1 MSKIKR
7 ILSLFLVLGL
17 MLTSFVDVFAIENNA
32 QSYEEKL
39 VELKDIDDNEFV
51 DAIIKLNK
59 ELDYSR
65 IDSFVQ
71 NKSYGKSKEE
81 IQDAIREEI
90 VEQSERLA
98 ENSQKSI
105 VDILESEKVTG
116 QVKFYE
122 SFHIINCINVIA
134 KKSLLS
140 SLAKRSEVEKIV
152 LNKKIKA
159 DKKEKNAPEVR
170 TYSMNSANGKHV
182 PWNLKAIAADKAQEL
197 ANSSNNEV
205 VVAIIDS
212 GVDGTHPAIK
222 DNYRG
227 KDASLAAY
235 SWYNTITGKDGSQET
250 PSDSRGHGTHVCGTI
265 LGSRENS
272 LLGVAP
278 KAKWMAVKVFDDD
291 GETDNAKLIKAGQWI
306 MAPNGDPKYAP
317 NVVNNSW
324 GGNSTDGF
332 YQDIVKAW
340 RKAGIFPVFSAGNV
354 SQFNNGG
361 ENSIGTPASY
371 PESYAVGA
379 IRKDEHV
386 AKFSLR
392 GKSNY
397 TDKWKPDIV
406 APGVNI
412 LSSMPGNKYEIL
424 TGTSMAG
431 PHVTGVVALMLSVNK
446 DLSVDQIEKILNSTA
461 TPLKDEDYTSSP
473 NHGYGYGKVNAAL
486 AVELAKG
493 QSKGNEV
500 NDSSMAIFSG
510 RLLAHGEDTQGP
522 KLVHNSINKIFTT
535 YKTSF
540 DADVSDNAGV
550 DSVTLYLKTSDDYTA
565 YPMQLKRGS
574 KLSGYYSVSVA
585 ISTFASV
592 NNGSYYIEAK
602 DVNGQTFK
610 TDEFKFTVEKGIG
623 IGYTQ
628 NFEGD
633 ISGFEFGG
641 EAKLFKWG
649 NIKEDEPDNK
659 VVGIAPYKKI
669 RTGSI
674 LVMPPIDL
682 SKETRNAA
690 LSFKHYYDLGNSE
703 FAFFD
708 QAEVWIAEAREDS
721 DADSLKWDLLRS
733 YKNSSK
739 GQWQDE
745 YIDLSIYKGK
755 KICIMFGFRPNGEYN
770 TEGKG
775 WYIDDIKIAE
785 ASNEVPEAPSKD
797 LSLKDKKDGKLVY
810 SFKPVENDK
819 ITDYELYR
827 SSDPNGP
834 FDCVLKI
841 NKKDKYKGFGKYSID
856 LVDIPK
862 PQKGTYYYYAVAKI
876 GDVPSEASKTLSH
889 TFTEGKEYLVYD
901 FESGEQGWT
910 SESGSTPWEY
920 GELELAD
927 AYDHNYKKP
936 ATVNSLGK
944 NPGMKMWSTS
954 MNDYRKAITQYTL
967 VSPSMDL
974 SKLENACLY
983 YQNWFCSSGRRRSD
997 DYDTYNQDIGEIY
1010 FSKDDGANWE
1020 KVYTLNENEVDKY
1033 IKNSWFTNKVDIA
1046 KEYLSNKFKVK
1057 FVLDAGRDNPKFNPE
1072 QCGGWYID
1080 DVSINT
1086 KKSDTNIITKAEKL
1100 SPFRLENMERFS
1112 SSEEGQGIIPLSGRV
1127 YINET
1132 NTYVDSE
1139 AGSGYFEIKLP
1150 KGEYTALAS
1159 AEGYSDKTISFTL
1172 KGGDHK
1178 EDIYLD
1184 KAAKKTVYINVYDE
1198 NGGDIS
1204 GNINVKLYKEDETD
1218 ILGEID
1224 SDFISFKDLTPGKYV
1239 AIASKAG
1246 YKSTVKEFIMPTGT
1260 VNINLGPKVFNLGKK
1275 DLGYQNETCDEI
1287 AGQDLKGR
1295 AFANKIKNDKLGE
1308 IKEVSYYITKTKNVD
1323 LSGSKYRIS
1332 IYDKDDNDLLPG
1344 RILFTKDLSFEKEG
1358 WNKLDITNVQVDG
1371 DFYVAFTKLYGDLA
1385 LGIDNKMESGL
1396 SYEMFNNA
1404 WIEPATKGTY
1414 MIGAKLDE
1422 LSDKELCTI
1431 SFDANTGKGEMN
1443 PVKVEKKSFYTL
1455 PECTFDAPENKEF
1468 KAWQVYTK
1476 EMKPGEEQYIFEDI
1490 TIKAL
1495 WKEKENKKEEE
1506 TEKLDPIKPN
1516 SQLASASASD
1526 FTHFIQFASSDEA
1539 KNYLADIEKIIVDHN
1554 GATSEISN
1562 FSVIDDL
1569 DYASNSIKKLKF
1581 PYSAE
1586 LKEGDTI
1593 KLVTKKYKNL
1603 IISIKSNTNS
1613 GTEIYYSISS
1623 EIEGQKTIWTIKFD
1637 SNMGSGNMKDVKIDN
1652 GDIYELPECSFTAP
1666 TGYEFDAWE
1675 YNGSRAEPG
1684 HKYQINGDV
1693 TIKALWKKLPGQE
1706 FDVKFNPGEASGSM
1720 EDAKAYANE
1729 DFIVPEAKFIAPDGK
1744 VFDYWQLDNEKLL
1757 PGQKI
1762 VLNKNI
1768 ELKAMW
1774 YDLSSNT
1781 KNPSEPILGEI
1792 KSKDSSYTK
1801 ENCKHSIA
1809 YKTSDKEYLDA
1820 IREISIKRKSGDI
1833 NNYLFTQEAGQ
1844 DMNGQDILNLVFTN
1858 KTFFERD
1865 DEIIISARGYK
1876 DLRLHVVYSEDA
1888 GLSALYNVEIVS
1900 KIKFETF
1907 GGTEIEDQTVRVGYS
1922 GINGLVKPNPNPSK
1936 EDYKFIGWYKDKE
1949 CMEIFDFDS
1958 ERPITD
1964 TTVYAKWEKEEEV
1977 VPKPQPNPE
1986 PQPQPEPNPEP
1997 QPEPNPQPQPKPEPQ
2012 PEPQPKPNPQPQ
2024 PQPEPR
2030 PLPLPEIDEK
2040 PIRPYRP
2047 RPKTE
2052 IKEEKKVKEETPSTK
2067 PIENKTQENLPTKPI
2082 ETKREEGIIIEYP
2095 KQVVNLKDVSNTPKD
2110 EAIRNMVERGVLKG
2124 MGNGEFK
2131 ADLSIN
2137 RAMVTKVF
2145 MTISLDKNVDDIN
2158 IFTDLKNDKWY
2169 YESILWAKSKGIIN
2183 GYSDGTV
2190 KAEKKVTR
2198 QEFIVMLYKLIK
2210 INNIKLYDV
2219 VSVDENEFKDLP
2231 QWSKEAVIA
2240 IKKTG
2245 LLQVESKGKYAPE
2258 SEFTR
2263 GELAYTLDMLIK
2275 LLKLQN
2281 K

>member
-17 MLTSFVDVFAIENNA
+17 MLTSFVDVFAIENNS

-39 VELKDIDDNEFV
+39 VELKEIDDNEFV

-105 VDILESEKVTG
+105 VDILESEKETG

-197 ANSSNNEV
+197 ASSSNNEV

-212 GVDGTHPAIK
+212 GVDGTHPAIIE
-222 DNYRG
+222 NYRG
-227 KDASLAAY
+227 NDPNLAAY
-235 SWYNTITGKDGSQET
+235 SWYNTITGKDGSQEI

-340 RKAGIFPVFSAGNV
+340 RQAGIFPVFSAGNV

-392 GKSNY
+392 GKSDY
-397 TDKWKPDIV
+397 TNKWKPDIV

-461 TPLKDEDYTSSP
+461 TPLKDEDYTSTP

-493 QSKGNEV
+493 QEKGNEV

-510 RLLAHGEDTQGP
+510 RLLAHGEDTEGP
-522 KLVHNSINKIFTT
+522 KLIHNPINKIFTT

-550 DSVTLYLKTSDDYTA
+550 DSVILYLKTTDEYKA

-602 DVNGQTFK
+602 DINGRTFK
-610 TDEFKFTVEKGIG
+610 TEEFNFTVEKGIG
-623 IGYTQ
+623 IGYNQ
-628 NFEGD
+628 DFEGD

-649 NIKEDEPDNK
+649 NIKEDEPNNK
-659 VVGIAPYKKI
+659 VVGIAPYKNIK
-669 RTGSI
+669 TGSI

-682 SKETRNAA
+682 SNETRNTAI
-690 LSFKHYYDLGNSE
+690 SFKHYYDLGNSD

-721 DADSLKWDLLRS
+721 DADNLKWNLLRS
-733 YKNSSK
+733 YRHSSN

-745 YIDLSIYKGK
+745 YIDLSAYKGK
-755 KICIMFGFRPNGEYN
+755 KICLMFGFRPNGEYN

-775 WYIDDIKIAE
+775 WYIDDIKIDE
-785 ASNEVPEAPSKD
+785 ASKEVPEVPSKYIT
-797 LSLKDKKDGKLVY
+797 LNDKKDGKLVY
-810 SFKPVENDK
+810 SFEPVENDK

-841 NKKDKYKGFGKYSID
+841 NKKDTNKGFGKYSID
-856 LVDIPK
+856 LVDVPK

-910 SESGSTPWEY
+910 GEGSTPWEY
-920 GELELAD
+920 GELDFAD
-927 AYDHNYKKP
+927 ANDHNYKKP

-944 NPGMKMWSTS
+944 NLGMKMWSTS
-954 MNDYRKAITQYTL
+954 MNDYRKAKTKYTL

-983 YQNWFCSSGRRRSD
+983 YQNWFCSNGRRGFNG
-997 DYDTYNQDIGEIY
+997 YDTYDQDIGEIY

-1020 KVYTLNENEVDKY
+1020 KVYTLNDSEVEKH
-1033 IKNSWFTNKVDIA
+1033 IKTSWFTNKVDIA
-1046 KEYLSNKFKVK
+1046 KEYLSDKFKVK
-1057 FVLDAGRDNPKFNPE
+1057 FVLDAGSDTPNLSPE

-1086 KKSDTNIITKAEKL
+1086 KKSDTNIITKADKV
-1100 SPFRLENMERFS
+1100 SPFRLENMERLS

-1150 KGEYTALAS
+1150 KGDYTGVAS

-1172 KGGDHK
+1172 RGGDHK

-1184 KAAKKTVYINVYDE
+1184 KAAKRTVYINVYDE
-1198 NGGDIS
+1198 NNGEIS
-1204 GNINVKLYKEDETD
+1204 GDINVKLYKEGETD

-1224 SDFISFKDLTPGKYV
+1224 SNSISFENLTPGKYI

-1246 YKSTVKEFIMPTGT
+1246 YKSAVREFTVPTGP
-1260 VNINLGPKVFNLGKK
+1260 VSINLGPKVFNLGTK

-1287 AGQDLKGR
+1287 AGQELKGR

-1344 RILFTKDLSFEKEG
+1344 RILFTKDLSFEREG

-1371 DFYVAFTKLYGDLA
+1371 DFYIAFTKLDGDLA
-1385 LGIDNKMESGL
+1385 LGIDNKMDSGL

-1422 LSDKELCTI
+1422 LSDKEMCTV
-1431 SFDANTGKGEMN
+1431 SFDANNGTGKMD
-1443 PVKVEKKSFYTL
+1443 PVKVEKNSRYKL
-1455 PECTFDAPENKEF
+1455 PDCTFDAPENKEF

-1476 EMKPGEEQYIFEDI
+1476 EMTAGEKQYIFEDI

-1495 WKEKENKKEEE
+1495 WKDKEKKNEEE

-1516 SQLASASASD
+1516 LPAASASASD
-1526 FTHFIQFASSDEA
+1526 FTHFIQYAASDEA
-1539 KNYLADIEKIIVDHN
+1539 KKYLADLDKIIVNHN

-1562 FSVIDDL
+1562 FSVIDDV

-1586 LKEGDTI
+1586 LNEGDTI

-1603 IISIKSNTNS
+1603 IITIRSNTNS

-1637 SNMGSGNMKDVKIDN
+1637 SNEGSGTMKDVKIDN
-1652 GDIYELPECSFTAP
+1652 GDIYELPKCEFIAP

-1675 YNGSRAEPG
+1675 YKGSKVEPG
-1684 HKYQINGDV
+1684 HKYQINENV
-1693 TIKALWKKLPGQE
+1693 TIKALWKKLPSQE

-1744 VFDYWQLDNEKLL
+1744 VFDYWQLGNEKLL

-1762 VLNKNI
+1762 VLDKNI

-1774 YDLSSNT
+1774 YDLSLNT

-1792 KSKDSSYTK
+1792 KSEDPSLTK

-1820 IREISIKRKSGDI
+1820 IRKISIKRKSGDI
-1833 NNYLFTQEAGQ
+1833 NNYIFTQEEGQ
-1844 DMNGQDILNLVFTN
+1844 DMNRQDILNLVFTN

-1876 DLRLHVVYSEDA
+1876 DLRLHVLYSEDA
-1888 GLSALYNVEIVS
+1888 GLSALYNLEIVS

-1907 GGTEIEDQTVRVGYS
+1907 GGTVIEDQTVRVGSS
-1922 GINGLVKPNPNPSK
+1922 GINGLAKPNPNPSK
-1936 EDYKFIGWYKDKE
+1936 KDYKFAGWYKDKE
-1949 CMEIFDFDS
+1949 CNEIFDFDT

-1977 VPKPQPNPE
+1977 APKPQPE
-1986 PQPQPEPNPEP
+1986 PQP

-2012 PEPQPKPNPQPQ
+2012 PE

-2067 PIENKTQENLPTKPI
+2067 PIENKVQEKLPTKPI

-2145 MTISLDKNVDDIN
+2145 MTISLDKNVDDMN

-2169 YESILWAKSKGIIN
+2169 YESILWAASKGIIN

>member
-59 ELDYSR
+59 EIDYSR

-105 VDILESEKVTG
+105 VDILESEKETG

-235 SWYNTITGKDGSQET
+235 SWYNTITGKDGSQEI

-265 LGSRENS
+265 LGSRDNS

-306 MAPNGDPKYAP
+306 MAPNGDSKYAP

-493 QSKGNEV
+493 QEKGNEV

-510 RLLAHGEDTQGP
+510 RLLAHGEDTEGP
-522 KLVHNSINKIFTT
+522 KLVHNPINKIFTT

-550 DSVTLYLKTSDDYTA
+550 DSVTLYLKTTDEYKA
-565 YPMQLKRGS
+565 YPMQLKKGT

-585 ISTFASV
+585 ISTFTSV
-592 NNGSYYIEAK
+592 NSGSYYIEAK
-602 DVNGQTFK
+602 DINGQTFK
-610 TDEFKFTVEKGIG
+610 TDEFNFTVEKGIG
-623 IGYTQ
+623 VGYTQ

-649 NIKEDEPDNK
+649 NIKEDEPKNK

-1100 SPFRLENMERFS
+1100 SLFRLENMERFS

-1593 KLVTKKYKNL
+1593 KLVSKKYKNL
-1603 IISIKSNTNS
+1603 IISIKSNTNA
-1613 GTEIYYSISS
+1613 GTDIYYSISS

-1637 SNMGSGNMKDVKIDN
+1637 SNEGSGTMKDVKIDN

-1706 FDVKFNPGEASGSM
+1706 FDVTFNHGEASGSM

-1729 DFIVPEAKFIAPDGK
+1729 EFIVPEAKFIAPDGK

-1762 VLNKNI
+1762 VLDKNI

-1774 YDLSSNT
+1774 YDLSLNT
-1781 KNPSEPILGEI
+1781 KNPSEPILEEI
-1792 KSKDSSYTK
+1792 KSEDSSYTK

-1907 GGTEIEDQTVRVGYS
+1907 GGTEIEDQTVRVGSS

-2012 PEPQPKPNPQPQ
+2012 PE

-2145 MTISLDKNVDDIN
+2145 MTISLDKNVDGMN

-2245 LLQVESKGKYAPE
+2245 LVQVESKGKYAPE

>member
-39 VELKDIDDNEFV
+39 VELKEIDDNEFV

-105 VDILESEKVTG
+105 LDILESEKVTG

-197 ANSSNNEV
+197 ANSPNNEV

-235 SWYNTITGKDGSQET
+235 SWYNTITGKDGSQEI

-278 KAKWMAVKVFDDD
+278 KAKWMAVKVFDDN
-291 GETDNAKLIKAGQWI
+291 GETDNAKLIKAGEWI

-340 RKAGIFPVFSAGNV
+340 RQAGIFPVFSAGNV

-446 DLSVDQIEKILNSTA
+446 ELSVDQIEKILNSTA

-493 QSKGNEV
+493 QSKGNDI
-500 NDSSMAIFSG
+500 NDSSMAVFSG
-510 RLLAHGEDTQGP
+510 RLLAHGEDTEGP
-522 KLVHNSINKIFTT
+522 KLVHNPINKIFTT

-550 DSVTLYLKTSDDYTA
+550 DSVTLYLKTTDEYKA

-585 ISTFASV
+585 ISTFTSV

-602 DVNGQTFK
+602 DINGRTFK
-610 TDEFKFTVEKGIG
+610 TNEFNFTVEKGIG

-649 NIKEDEPDNK
+649 NIKEDEPNNK
-659 VVGIAPYKKI
+659 VVGIAPYKNIK
-669 RTGSI
+669 TGSI

-682 SKETRNAA
+682 SNETRNAA
-690 LSFKHYYDLGNSE
+690 ISFKHYYDLGNSD

-721 DADSLKWDLLRS
+721 DADNLKWNLLRS
-733 YKNSSK
+733 YRNSSN
-739 GQWQDE
+739 GQWKDE
-745 YIDLSIYKGK
+745 YIDLSAYKGK
-755 KICIMFGFRPNGEYN
+755 KICLMFGFRPNGEYN

-775 WYIDDIKIAE
+775 WYIDEIKIDE
-785 ASNEVPEAPSKD
+785 ASKDIPEAPSKEIT
-797 LSLKDKKDGKLVY
+797 LTDKKDGKLKY
-810 SFKPVENDK
+810 SFSPVKNDK

-841 NKKDKYKGFGKYSID
+841 SKKDKYKGFGKSSID
-856 LVDIPK
+856 LVDVPK

-876 GDVPSEASKTLSH
+876 GDISSEASKILSH

-901 FESGEQGWT
+901 FESGKQGWT
-910 SESGSTPWEY
+910 GEGSTPWEY
-920 GELELAD
+920 GELELHD
-927 AYDHNYKKP
+927 GYDHNFKKP
-936 ATVNSLGK
+936 AKVNSLGK

-954 MNDYRKAITQYTL
+954 MNDYREAKTKYTL

-983 YQNWFCSSGRRRSD
+983 YQNWFCSNGRRGFNG
-997 DYDTYNQDIGEIY
+997 YDTYNQDIGEIY

-1020 KVYTLNENEVDKY
+1020 KVYTLNENEVDKH
-1033 IKNSWFTNKVDIA
+1033 IKNAWFTNEVDIA
-1046 KEYLSNKFKVK
+1046 KVYLCDKFKVK
-1057 FVLDAGRDNPKFNPE
+1057 FVLDAGSDTPNLNPE

-1086 KKSDTNIITKAEKL
+1086 KKSDTNIITKADKV
-1100 SPFRLENMERFS
+1100 SPFRLENMERLS
-1112 SSEEGQGIIPLSGRV
+1112 SNEEGQGIIPLSGRV

-1172 KGGDHK
+1172 TDGNRN

-1184 KAAKKTVYINVYDE
+1184 KAAKKTVCINVFDE
-1198 NGGDIS
+1198 NNGEIS
-1204 GNINVKLYKEDETD
+1204 GNINVKLYKQ
-1218 ILGEID
+1218 GEID
-1224 SDFISFKDLTPGKYV
+1224 ILDEVDSNSISFKNLTPGKYL

-1246 YKSTVKEFIMPTGT
+1246 YKSTVKEFTTSTG
-1260 VNINLGPKVFNLGKK
+1260 VVSINLGPKVFNLGTK

-1295 AFANKIKNDKLGE
+1295 AFANKIKNNKLVE
-1308 IKEVSYYITKTKNVD
+1308 IKEISYYITKTKNVN
-1323 LSGSKYRIS
+1323 LNGSKYRIS

-1344 RILFTKDLSFEKEG
+1344 RILFEKDLSFKQEG
-1358 WNKLDITNVQVDG
+1358 WNKLDITNVQLDG
-1371 DFYVAFTKLYGDLA
+1371 DFYIAFTKLDGDLA
-1385 LGIDNKMESGL
+1385 LGIDNNMDSDL

-1404 WIEPATKGTY
+1404 WTEPATKGTY
-1414 MIGAKLDE
+1414 MIGAKIDE
-1422 LSDKELCTI
+1422 LSDKEMCTI
-1431 SFDANTGKGEMN
+1431 SFDANTGTGKMD
-1443 PVKVEKKSFYTL
+1443 PVQVEKKSNYEL
-1455 PECTFDAPENKEF
+1455 PKCTFDAPENKEF
-1468 KAWQVYTK
+1468 KAWQVYNNEK
-1476 EMKPGEEQYIFEDI
+1476 NPGENQYIFEDI

-1495 WKEKENKKEEE
+1495 WKEKKKENEE
-1506 TEKLDPIKPN
+1506 ESEKLDPIKPN
-1516 SQLASASASD
+1516 SQMASASASD
-1526 FTHFIQFASSDEA
+1526 YTHFIQFASSEEA
-1539 KNYLADIEKIIVDHN
+1539 QNYLADLEKIIINHN
-1554 GATSEISN
+1554 GTTSETSD
-1562 FSVIDDL
+1562 FSVFDDV
-1569 DYASNSIKKLKF
+1569 DYASNSIKKLRF
-1581 PYSAE
+1581 PYNAE

-1603 IISIKSNTNS
+1603 IITIKSNTNTGS
-1613 GTEIYYSISS
+1613 DIYYAISS
-1623 EIEGQKTIWTIKFD
+1623 DIEGQKTIWTIKFD
-1637 SNMGSGNMKDVKIDN
+1637 SNKGSGTMKDAKVDN
-1652 GDIYELPECSFTAP
+1652 GSVYELPECTFTAP
-1666 TGYEFDAWE
+1666 NGYEFDVWE
-1675 YNGSRAEPG
+1675 YMGSRAKPG
-1684 HKYQINGDV
+1684 HKYQINGDI
-1693 TIKALWKKLPGQE
+1693 TIKALWKKLAVQS

-1762 VLNKNI
+1762 VLNKGI

-1774 YDLSSNT
+1774 YDLSLNT
-1781 KNPSEPILGEI
+1781 KNPSEPILEEI
-1792 KSKDSSYTK
+1792 KSEDPSYTK

-1809 YKTSDKEYLDA
+1809 YKPNDKEYLDA
-1820 IREISIKRKSGDI
+1820 IRKISIKRKSGDI
-1833 NNYLFTQEAGQ
+1833 NNYIFTQEEGQ
-1844 DMNGQDILNLVFTN
+1844 DMNRQDILNLVFTN
-1858 KTFFERD
+1858 KTFFEKD

-1876 DLRLHVVYSEDA
+1876 DLRLHVLYSEDA
-1888 GLSALYNVEIVS
+1888 GASASYGLEIVS
-1900 KIKFETF
+1900 TIKFETF
-1907 GGTEIEDQTVRVGYS
+1907 GGTEIEDQTVRVDSS
-1922 GINGLVKPNPNPSK
+1922 GVTGLVKPNPNPIK
-1936 EDYKFIGWYKDKE
+1936 KDYKFIGWYKDKE
-1949 CMEIFDFDS
+1949 CTKIFNFDS

-1986 PQPQPEPNPEP
+1986 PQPQP
-1997 QPEPNPQPQPKPEPQ
+1997 QPKPEPQ
-2012 PEPQPKPNPQPQ
+2012 PE

-2052 IKEEKKVKEETPSTK
+2052 NKEEKKVKEETPSTK

-2095 KQVVNLKDVSNTPKD
+2095 KQEVNLKDVSNEPKD

-2131 ADLSIN
+2131 ADLSIT

-2145 MTISLDKNVDDIN
+2145 MTISLDKNIN
-2158 IFTDLKNDKWY
+2158 AVNTFTDLDNDKWY
-2169 YESILWAKSKGIIN
+2169 YESMLWATSKGIIN

-2198 QEFIVMLYKLIK
+2198 QEFIVMLYNLIK
-2210 INNIKLYDV
+2210 ANNIKLYEV
-2219 VSVDENEFKDLP
+2219 VGVDENEFKNLP

-2245 LLQVESKGKYAPE
+2245 LLQVEASGKYAPE

-2275 LLKLQN
+2275 LLQLQN

>member
-39 VELKDIDDNEFV
+39 VELKEIDDNEFV

-90 VEQSERLA
+90 VDQSERLA
-98 ENSQKSI
+98 EDSQKSI
-105 VDILESEKVTG
+105 LDILEKEKVTG

-197 ANSSNNEV
+197 ASSSNNEV

-212 GVDGTHPAIK
+212 GVDGSHPAIK
-222 DNYRG
+222 NNYRG
-227 KDASLAAY
+227 NDASLAAY

-278 KAKWMAVKVFDDD
+278 KAKWMAVKVFDDN
-291 GETDNAKLIKAGQWI
+291 GETDNAKLIKAGEWI

-340 RKAGIFPVFSAGNV
+340 RQAGIFPVFSAGNV

-446 DLSVDQIEKILNSTA
+446 ELSVDQIEKILNSTA

-493 QSKGNEV
+493 QSKGNDI
-500 NDSSMAIFSG
+500 NDSSMAVFSG
-510 RLLAHGEDTQGP
+510 RLLAHGEDTEGP
-522 KLVHNSINKIFTT
+522 KLVHNPINKIFTT

-550 DSVTLYLKTSDDYTA
+550 DSVTLYLKTTDEYKA

-585 ISTFASV
+585 ISTFTSV

-602 DVNGQTFK
+602 DINGQTFK
-610 TDEFKFTVEKGIG
+610 TNEFNFTVEKGIG

-649 NIKEDEPDNK
+649 NIKEDEPNNK
-659 VVGIAPYKKI
+659 VVGIAPYKNIK
-669 RTGSI
+669 TGSI

-682 SKETRNAA
+682 SNETRNAA
-690 LSFKHYYDLGNSE
+690 ISFKHYYDLGNSD

-721 DADSLKWDLLRS
+721 DADNLKWNLLRS
-733 YKNSSK
+733 YRNSSN
-739 GQWQDE
+739 GQWKDE
-745 YIDLSIYKGK
+745 YIDLSAYKGK
-755 KICIMFGFRPNGEYN
+755 KICLMFGFRPNGEYN

-775 WYIDDIKIAE
+775 WYIDEIKIDE
-785 ASNEVPEAPSKD
+785 ASKDIPEAPSKEIT
-797 LSLKDKKDGKLVY
+797 LTDKKDGKLKY
-810 SFKPVENDK
+810 SFSPVKNDK

-841 NKKDKYKGFGKYSID
+841 SKKDKYKGFGKSSID
-856 LVDIPK
+856 LVDVPK

-876 GDVPSEASKTLSH
+876 GDISSEASKILSH

-901 FESGEQGWT
+901 FESGKQGWT
-910 SESGSTPWEY
+910 GEGSTPWEY
-920 GELELAD
+920 GELELHD
-927 AYDHNYKKP
+927 GYDHNFKKP
-936 ATVNSLGK
+936 AKVNSLGK

-954 MNDYRKAITQYTL
+954 MNDYREAKTKYTL

-983 YQNWFCSSGRRRSD
+983 YQNWFCSNGRRGFNG
-997 DYDTYNQDIGEIY
+997 YDTYNQDIGEIY

-1020 KVYTLNENEVDKY
+1020 KVYTLNENEVDKH
-1033 IKNSWFTNKVDIA
+1033 IKNAWFTNEVDIA
-1046 KEYLSNKFKVK
+1046 KVYLCDKFKVK
-1057 FVLDAGRDNPKFNPE
+1057 FVLDAGSDTPNLNPE

-1086 KKSDTNIITKAEKL
+1086 KKSDTNIITKADKV
-1100 SPFRLENMERFS
+1100 SPFRLENMERLS
-1112 SSEEGQGIIPLSGRV
+1112 SNEEGQGIIPLSGRV

-1172 KGGDHK
+1172 KGGDHN

-1184 KAAKKTVYINVYDE
+1184 KAEKKTVYINVYDE
-1198 NGGDIS
+1198 NGGAIS
-1204 GNINVKLYKEDETD
+1204 GDINVKLYKQGENEIIDEV
-1218 ILGEID
+1218 D
-1224 SDFISFKDLTPGKYV
+1224 SNSISFNNLSPGKYL

-1246 YKSTVKEFIMPTGT
+1246 YKSTVKEFTTSTGT
-1260 VNINLGPKVFNLGKK
+1260 VTINLGPKVSNIGTK
-1275 DLGYQNETCDEI
+1275 DLGYQNKTCDEI
-1287 AGQDLKGR
+1287 AGQDLKDR
-1295 AFANKIKNDKLGE
+1295 AFANKIKNNKLVE
-1308 IKEVSYYITKTKNVD
+1308 IKEISYYITKTKNVN
-1323 LSGSKYRIS
+1323 LNGSKYRIS

-1344 RILFTKDLSFEKEG
+1344 RILFEKDLSFKQEG
-1358 WNKLDITNVQVDG
+1358 WNKLDITNVQLDG
-1371 DFYVAFTKLYGDLA
+1371 DFYIAFTKLDGDLA
-1385 LGIDNKMESGL
+1385 LGIDNNMDSDL

-1414 MIGAKLDE
+1414 MIGAKVNT
-1422 LSDKELCTI
+1422 LSDKEVKQVTI
-1431 SFDANTGKGEMN
+1431 SFDKNGGSGEMQA
-1443 PVKVEKKSFYTL
+1443 VKVKANEDYKL
-1455 PECTFDAPENKEF
+1455 PECTFTAPDNQEF
-1468 KAWQVYTK
+1468 DAWQVNNERKNVSDTIKVDKDLTIKALWKDKKNENPQEEKLDPIMPNPLLMTTNVNDFTHFITYSNDNKSDEYLKSVQKVIVNHKGKISEITDVK
-1476 EMKPGEEQYIFEDI
+1476 GIDSTDFASNPNKKLQFSFTEKLDKDDTITIVSSKYKNVVIKITMDNLVGNDVYYGISANIEGKKVVYKVTFDKNGGSGEMKDVEVENGGIFTVPECTFTAPSGMEFDSWEYMDEKTEVGHQYQITKNI

-1495 WKEKENKKEEE
+1495 WKEKLTKKATITFDENGGSGTMQEVKKLVKEE
-1506 TEKLDPIKPN
+1506 
-1516 SQLASASASD
+1516 
-1526 FTHFIQFASSDEA
+1526 
-1539 KNYLADIEKIIVDHN
+1539 
-1554 GATSEISN
+1554 
-1562 FSVIDDL
+1562 
-1569 DYASNSIKKLKF
+1569 
-1581 PYSAE
+1581 
-1586 LKEGDTI
+1586 
-1593 KLVTKKYKNL
+1593 
-1603 IISIKSNTNS
+1603 
-1613 GTEIYYSISS
+1613 
-1623 EIEGQKTIWTIKFD
+1623 
-1637 SNMGSGNMKDVKIDN
+1637 
-1652 GDIYELPECSFTAP
+1652 YELPVCEFLAP
-1666 TGYEFDAWE
+1666 RDMEFDAWE
-1675 YNGSRAEPG
+1675 
-1684 HKYQINGDV
+1684 INGQRHLPGEKI
-1693 TIKALWKKLPGQE
+1693 TINEDITLKALWIK
-1706 FDVKFNPGEASGSM
+1706 
-1720 EDAKAYANE
+1720 ED
-1729 DFIVPEAKFIAPDGK
+1729 
-1744 VFDYWQLDNEKLL
+1744 
-1757 PGQKI
+1757 
-1762 VLNKNI
+1762 
-1768 ELKAMW
+1768 
-1774 YDLSSNT
+1774 
-1781 KNPSEPILGEI
+1781 
-1792 KSKDSSYTK
+1792 KSKEPK
-1801 ENCKHSIA
+1801 EP
-1809 YKTSDKEYLDA
+1809 LL
-1820 IREISIKRKSGDI
+1820 REISSENPSVNNIDYKHLIGYKKEDSEYVNKINLITIRRNGKEIKH
-1833 NNYLFTQEAGQ
+1833 YLFTKEDGKYK
-1844 DMNGQDILNLVFTN
+1844 NLDKTLDKVSVVFKD
-1858 KTFFERD
+1858 KTFFNKD

-1876 DLRLHVVYSEDA
+1876 DLRLHVVYRENAS
-1888 GLSALYNVEIVS
+1888 LSALYNLEIVS

-1907 GGTEIEDQTVRVGYS
+1907 GGTEIEDQTVRVGSS
-1922 GINGLVKPNPNPSK
+1922 GINGLVKPNQNPIK
-1936 EDYKFIGWYKDKE
+1936 ENYKFIGWYKDKE
-1949 CMEIFDFDS
+1949 CNEIFDFET

-1964 TTVYAKWEKEEEV
+1964 MTVYAKWEKEEEV

-1986 PQPQPEPNPEP
+1986 PEP
-1997 QPEPNPQPQPKPEPQ
+1997 QPEPNPQPQPGPNPQPGPEPQ
-2012 PEPQPKPNPQPQ
+2012 PDPR
-2024 PQPEPR
+2024 PEPR
-2030 PLPLPEIDEK
+2030 PLPEDDEK

-2052 IKEEKKVKEETPSTK
+2052 ITEEKKVKEETPSTK

-2082 ETKREEGIIIEYP
+2082 ETKKQEGIIIEYP
-2095 KQVVNLKDVSNTPKD
+2095 KQEVNLKDVSNEPKD

-2145 MTISLDKNVDDIN
+2145 MTISLDKNIN
-2158 IFTDLKNDKWY
+2158 AVNTFTDLENDKWY
-2169 YESILWAKSKGIIN
+2169 YESMLWATSKGIIN

-2198 QEFIVMLYKLIK
+2198 QEFIVMLYNLIK
-2210 INNIKLYDV
+2210 ANNIKLYDV
-2219 VSVDENEFKDLP
+2219 VSVDENEFKNLP

-2245 LLQVESKGKYAPE
+2245 LLQVEPKGKYAPE

-2275 LLKLQN
+2275 LLQLQN

>member
-1 MSKIKR
+1 
-7 ILSLFLVLGL
+7 
-17 MLTSFVDVFAIENNA
+17 
-32 QSYEEKL
+32 
-39 VELKDIDDNEFV
+39 
-51 DAIIKLNK
+51 
-59 ELDYSR
+59 
-65 IDSFVQ
+65 
-71 NKSYGKSKEE
+71 
-81 IQDAIREEI
+81 
-90 VEQSERLA
+90 
-98 ENSQKSI
+98 
-105 VDILESEKVTG
+105 
-116 QVKFYE
+116 
-122 SFHIINCINVIA
+122 
-134 KKSLLS
+134 
-140 SLAKRSEVEKIV
+140 
-152 LNKKIKA
+152 
-159 DKKEKNAPEVR
+159 
-170 TYSMNSANGKHV
+170 MNSANGKHV

-197 ANSSNNEV
+197 ANSSNSEV

-235 SWYNTITGKDGSQET
+235 SWYNTITGKNGSQET

-278 KAKWMAVKVFDDD
+278 KAKWMAVKVFDDN
-291 GETDNAKLIKAGQWI
+291 GETDNAKLIKAGEWI

-361 ENSIGTPASY
+361 DNSIGTPASY

-493 QSKGNEV
+493 QVKGNEV

-510 RLLAHGEDTQGP
+510 RLLAHGEDTEGP
-522 KLVHNSINKIFTT
+522 KLVHNPINKIFTT

-550 DSVTLYLKTSDDYTA
+550 DSVTLYLKTTDEYKP
-565 YPMQLKRGS
+565 YPMQLKKGT

-610 TDEFKFTVEKGIG
+610 TEEFNFTVEKGIG
-623 IGYTQ
+623 IGYNQ
-628 NFEGD
+628 DFEGD

-649 NIKEDEPDNK
+649 NIKEDEPNNK

-669 RTGSI
+669 KTGSV

-682 SKETRNAA
+682 SNETRNTAI
-690 LSFKHYYDLGNSE
+690 SFKHYYDLGNSE
-703 FAFFD
+703 FALFD
-708 QAEVWIAEAREDS
+708 QAEVWIAEAREDIE
-721 DADSLKWDLLRS
+721 ADDLEWKLQRT

-745 YIDLSIYKGK
+745 YIDLSAYKGK
-755 KICIMFGFRPNGEYN
+755 KICLMFGFRPNGEYN

-775 WYIDDIKIAE
+775 WYIDDIKIEE
-785 ASNEVPEAPSKD
+785 ASKDIPEAPSKEIT
-797 LSLKDKKDGKLVY
+797 LEDKKDGKLVY
-810 SFKPVENDK
+810 SFSPVKNDK

-834 FDCVLKI
+834 FNCVLKL
-841 NKKDKYKGFGKYSID
+841 NKRDKDFGKYSIT
-856 LVDIPK
+856 LADIPK

-876 GDVPSEASKTLSH
+876 GDAASEASETLSH

-910 SESGSTPWEY
+910 SEGSTPWEY
-920 GELELAD
+920 GELELHD
-927 AYDHNYKKP
+927 GYDHNFKKP
-936 ATVNSLGK
+936 AKVNSLGK
-944 NPGMKMWSTS
+944 NLGMKMWSTS
-954 MNDYRKAITQYTL
+954 MNDYRKAKTKYTL

-974 SKLENACLY
+974 SKLEDACLY
-983 YQNWFCSSGRRRSD
+983 YQNWFCSKGRRGFNG
-997 DYDTYNQDIGEIY
+997 YDTYDQDIGEIY

-1020 KVYTLNENEVDKY
+1020 KVYTLNENEVEKH
-1033 IKNSWFTNKVDIA
+1033 IKNCWFTNKVDIA
-1046 KEYLSNKFKVK
+1046 KEYLSDKFKVK
-1057 FVLDAGRDNPKFNPE
+1057 FVLDAGSDTPNLSPE

-1086 KKSDTNIITKAEKL
+1086 KKSDTNIITKADKV
-1100 SPFRLENMERFS
+1100 SPFRLENMERLS

-1184 KAAKKTVYINVYDE
+1184 KAAKKTVSVNVYDE
-1198 NGGDIS
+1198 NGGVIS
-1204 GNINVKLYKEDETD
+1204 GNINVKLYKEGETD

-1246 YKSTVKEFIMPTGT
+1246 YKSTVREFTVPTGP
-1260 VNINLGPKVFNLGKK
+1260 VSINLGPKVFNLGTK

-1287 AGQDLKGR
+1287 AGQELKGR

-1344 RILFTKDLSFEKEG
+1344 RILFTKDLNFEKEG
-1358 WNKLDITNVQVDG
+1358 WNKVDITNVQVEG
-1371 DFYVAFTKLYGDLA
+1371 DFYVAFTKLDGDFA
-1385 LGIDNKMESGL
+1385 LGIDNKMERNL

-1422 LSDKELCTI
+1422 LSDKEMCTV
-1431 SFDANTGKGEMN
+1431 SFDANNGTGKMN
-1443 PVKVEKKSFYTL
+1443 PVKVEKGTRYEL
-1455 PECTFDAPENKEF
+1455 PKCTFEAPENKEF
-1468 KAWQVYTK
+1468 KAWQVYNN
-1476 EMKPGEEQYIFEDI
+1476 EMNPGDEQYISKDI

-1495 WKEKENKKEEE
+1495 WKDKEKKNEEE

-1516 SQLASASASD
+1516 SSAASASASD
-1526 FTHFIQFASSDEA
+1526 FTHFIQYAASDEA
-1539 KNYLADIEKIIVDHN
+1539 KNYLADLDKIIVNHN
-1554 GATSEISN
+1554 GTTSEIN
-1562 FSVIDDL
+1562 DFSIIDDV

-1603 IISIKSNTNS
+1603 IITIKSNMNS
-1613 GTEIYYSISS
+1613 GSDIYYAISS

-1637 SNMGSGNMKDVKIDN
+1637 SNKGSGTMKDAKVDN
-1652 GDIYELPECSFTAP
+1652 GSVYELPKCTFTAP
-1666 TGYEFDAWE
+1666 NGYEFDVWE
-1675 YNGSRAEPG
+1675 YMGSRAKPG

-1693 TIKALWKKLPGQE
+1693 TIKALWKKLAVQS

-1762 VLNKNI
+1762 VLNKGI

-1774 YDLSSNT
+1774 YDLSLNT
-1781 KNPSEPILGEI
+1781 KNPSEPILEEI
-1792 KSKDSSYTK
+1792 KSEDPSNTK

-1809 YKTSDKEYLDA
+1809 YKPSDEEYLDA

-1833 NNYLFTQEAGQ
+1833 NNYLFTQEA
-1844 DMNGQDILNLVFTN
+1844 GQDILNLVFTN

-1888 GLSALYNVEIVS
+1888 GLSASYNLEIVS

-1907 GGTEIEDQTVRVGYS
+1907 GATEIEDQTVRVGSS
-1922 GINGLVKPNPNPSK
+1922 GINGLAKPNPNPSK
-1936 EDYKFIGWYKDKE
+1936 KDYKFAGWYKDKE
-1949 CMEIFDFDS
+1949 CNDIFDFET

-1964 TTVYAKWEKEEEV
+1964 MTVYAKWEKEA
-1977 VPKPQPNPE
+1977 PKPQPE

-1997 QPEPNPQPQPKPEPQ
+1997 QPEPQ
-2012 PEPQPKPNPQPQ
+2012 PNPQPQ

-2067 PIENKTQENLPTKPI
+2067 PIENKVQEKLPTKPI

-2095 KQVVNLKDVSNTPKD
+2095 KQEVNLKDVSNTPKD

-2145 MTISLDKNVDDIN
+2145 MTISLDKNVNDMN

-2169 YESILWAKSKGIIN
+2169 YESILWAASKGIIN

>member
-17 MLTSFVDVFAIENNA
+17 MLTSFVDVFAIENNS

-39 VELKDIDDNEFV
+39 VELKEIDDNEFV

-90 VEQSERLA
+90 VDQSERLA
-98 ENSQKSI
+98 EDSQKSI
-105 VDILESEKVTG
+105 LDILEKEKVTG

-159 DKKEKNAPEVR
+159 DKKEKNAPEER
-170 TYSMNSANGKHV
+170 SFYMYATNGKHV

-197 ANSSNNEV
+197 ASSSNNEV

-227 KDASLAAY
+227 NDASLAAY

-306 MAPNGDPKYAP
+306 MAPNGDAKYAP

-332 YQDIVKAW
+332 YRDIVKAW

-354 SQFNNGG
+354 SQYNNGG

-392 GKSNY
+392 GKSDY

-493 QSKGNEV
+493 QEKGNEV
-500 NDSSMAIFSG
+500 NDSSMATFSG
-510 RLLAHGEDTQGP
+510 RLLAHGEDTEGP
-522 KLVHNSINKIFTT
+522 KLVHNPINKIFTT

-550 DSVTLYLKTSDDYTA
+550 DSVTLYLKTTDEYKA

-585 ISTFASV
+585 ISTFTSV

-602 DVNGQTFK
+602 DINGQTFK
-610 TDEFKFTVEKGIG
+610 TNEFNFTVEKGIG

-649 NIKEDEPDNK
+649 NIKEDEPNNK
-659 VVGIAPYKKI
+659 VVGIAPYKNIK
-669 RTGSI
+669 TGSI

-682 SKETRNAA
+682 SNETRNAA
-690 LSFKHYYDLGNSE
+690 ISFKHYYDLGNSD

-721 DADSLKWDLLRS
+721 DADNLKWNLLRS
-733 YKNSSK
+733 YRNSSN
-739 GQWQDE
+739 GQWKDE
-745 YIDLSIYKGK
+745 YIDLSAYKGK
-755 KICIMFGFRPNGEYN
+755 KICLMFGFRPNGEYN

-775 WYIDDIKIAE
+775 WYIDDIKIDE
-785 ASNEVPEAPSKD
+785 ASKEVPEVPSKYIT
-797 LSLKDKKDGKLVY
+797 LNDKKDGKLVY
-810 SFKPVENDK
+810 SFEPVENDK

-841 NKKDKYKGFGKYSID
+841 NKKDTNKGFGKYSID
-856 LVDIPK
+856 LVDVPK

-910 SESGSTPWEY
+910 GEGSTPWEY
-920 GELELAD
+920 GELDFAD
-927 AYDHNYKKP
+927 ANDHNYKKP

-944 NPGMKMWSTS
+944 NLGMKMWSTS
-954 MNDYRKAITQYTL
+954 MNDYRKAKTKYTL

-983 YQNWFCSSGRRRSD
+983 YQNWFCSNGRRGFNG
-997 DYDTYNQDIGEIY
+997 YDTYDQDIGEIY
-1010 FSKDDGANWE
+1010 FSRDDGANWE
-1020 KVYTLNENEVDKY
+1020 KVYTLNENEVEKH
-1033 IKNSWFTNKVDIA
+1033 IKTSWFTNKVDIA
-1046 KEYLSNKFKVK
+1046 REYLSDKFKVK
-1057 FVLDAGRDNPKFNPE
+1057 FVLDAGSDTPNLNPE

-1086 KKSDTNIITKAEKL
+1086 KKSDTNIITKSDKV
-1100 SPFRLENMERFS
+1100 SPFRLENMERLS

-1159 AEGYSDKTISFTL
+1159 AEGYTDKKISFTL
-1172 KGGDHK
+1172 TGGDHK
-1178 EDIYLD
+1178 EDIYFD
-1184 KAAKKTVYINVYDE
+1184 KAAKKTVYINIFDE
-1198 NGGDIS
+1198 NVGAIS
-1204 GNINVKLYKEDETD
+1204 GNVNVKLYKQGEID
-1218 ILGEID
+1218 ILDEVD
-1224 SDFISFKDLTPGKYV
+1224 SDFISFNNLSPGKYV

-1246 YKSTVKEFIMPTGT
+1246 YKSTVKEFTVPTGP
-1260 VNINLGPKVFNLGKK
+1260 VSINLGPKVSNLGTK

-1295 AFANKIKNDKLGE
+1295 AFANKIKNDKLVE
-1308 IKEVSYYITKTKNVD
+1308 IKEISYYITKTKNVD

-1344 RILFTKDLSFEKEG
+1344 RILFEKDLSFKQEG

-1371 DFYVAFTKLYGDLA
+1371 DFYIAFTKLDGDLA
-1385 LGIDNKMESGL
+1385 LGIDNKMDSDL

-1414 MIGAKLDE
+1414 MIGAKIDE
-1422 LSDKELCTI
+1422 LSDKEMCTI
-1431 SFDANTGKGEMN
+1431 SFDANTGTGKMD
-1443 PVKVEKKSFYTL
+1443 PVQVEKKSNYEL
-1455 PECTFDAPENKEF
+1455 PKCTFDAPENKEF
-1468 KAWQVYTK
+1468 KAWQVYNNEK
-1476 EMKPGEEQYIFEDI
+1476 NPGENQYIFEDI

-1495 WKEKENKKEEE
+1495 WKEKKKINEEE
-1506 TEKLDPIKPN
+1506 SEKLDPIKPN
-1516 SQLASASASD
+1516 SPMASASAND
-1526 FTHFIQFASSDEA
+1526 FTHFIPYAPSEEA
-1539 KNYLADIEKIIVDHN
+1539 QKYLADLVKIIINHN
-1554 GATSEISN
+1554 GTTSETSD
-1562 FSVIDDL
+1562 FSVIDGT
-1569 DYASNSIKKLKF
+1569 DYASNSIKKLRF
-1581 PYSAE
+1581 PYNAE

-1593 KLVTKKYKNL
+1593 KLVTNKYKNL
-1603 IISIKSNTNS
+1603 IITIKSNNNF
-1613 GTEIYYSISS
+1613 GTDIYYSISS
-1623 EIEGQKTIWTIKFD
+1623 DIEGQKTIWTIKFD
-1637 SNMGSGNMKDVKIDN
+1637 SNEGSGTMEDVKMDN
-1652 GDIYELPECSFTAP
+1652 GSVYELPKCTFTAP
-1666 TGYEFDAWE
+1666 SGYEFDAWE
-1675 YNGSRAEPG
+1675 YKGSRAEPG
-1684 HKYQINGDV
+1684 HKYQINGNV
-1693 TIKALWKKLPGQE
+1693 TIKALWKKIPDQS

-1729 DFIVPEAKFIAPDGK
+1729 DFIVPEAKFTAPDGK

-1762 VLNKNI
+1762 VLDKNI
-1768 ELKAMW
+1768 ELTAMW
-1774 YDLSSNT
+1774 YDLSLNT
-1781 KNPSEPILGEI
+1781 KNPSEPILEEI
-1792 KSKDSSYTK
+1792 KSEDPSYKK

-1809 YKTSDKEYLDA
+1809 YKPSDREYLDA
-1820 IREISIKRKSGDI
+1820 IREISIKRKSGEI
-1833 NNYLFTQEAGQ
+1833 NNYIFTQEAGQ
-1844 DMNGQDILNLVFTN
+1844 DMKGQDILNLVFTN

-1876 DLRLHVVYSEDA
+1876 DLRLHVVSSDDYVMN
-1888 GLSALYNVEIVS
+1888 ALYIIEIES

-1907 GGTEIEDQTVRVGYS
+1907 GGTVIEDQTVRVGS
-1922 GINGLVKPNPNPSK
+1922 SSITGLVKPNPNPSK
-1936 EDYKFIGWYKDKE
+1936 EGNKFIGWYKDKE
-1949 CMEIFDFDS
+1949 CTEIFDFDS

-1986 PQPQPEPNPEP
+1986 PEPQPEPQP
-1997 QPEPNPQPQPKPEPQ
+1997 QPEPNPQPEPK
-2012 PEPQPKPNPQPQ
+2012 
-2024 PQPEPR
+2024 PEPR
-2030 PLPLPEIDEK
+2030 PLPEDDET

-2052 IKEEKKVKEETPSTK
+2052 IKEETPSTK

-2082 ETKREEGIIIEYP
+2082 ETKKEEGIIIEYP
-2095 KQVVNLKDVSNTPKD
+2095 KQEVKLKDVSNEPKD

-2131 ADLSIN
+2131 ADLSIT

-2145 MTISLDKNVDDIN
+2145 MTISLDKNIN
-2158 IFTDLKNDKWY
+2158 AVNTFTDLENDKWY
-2169 YESILWAKSKGIIN
+2169 HESILWATSKGIIN

-2198 QEFIVMLYKLIK
+2198 QEFIVMLYNLIK
-2210 INNIKLYDV
+2210 ANNIKLYDV
-2219 VSVDENEFKDLP
+2219 VSVDENEFKNLP

-2245 LLQVESKGKYAPE
+2245 LLQVEPKGKYAPE

-2281 K
+2281 N

>member
-39 VELKDIDDNEFV
+39 VELKEIDDNEFV

-105 VDILESEKVTG
+105 VDILESEKETG

-197 ANSSNNEV
+197 ASSSNNEV

-227 KDASLAAY
+227 NDPSLAAY
-235 SWYNTITGKDGSQET
+235 SWYNTITGKDGSEET

-265 LGSRENS
+265 LGSRDNS

-278 KAKWMAVKVFDDD
+278 KAKWMAVKVFDND

-306 MAPNGDPKYAP
+306 MAPNGNPNYAP

-332 YQDIVKAW
+332 YRDIVKAW

-354 SQFNNGG
+354 SQYNNGG

-392 GKSNY
+392 GKSDY

-493 QSKGNEV
+493 QEKGNEV
-500 NDSSMAIFSG
+500 NDSSMATFSG
-510 RLLAHGEDTQGP
+510 RLLAHGEDTEGP
-522 KLVHNSINKIFTT
+522 KLVHNHINKIFTT

-550 DSVTLYLKTSDDYTA
+550 DSVTLYLKTKNDFEA
-565 YPMQLKRGS
+565 YPMQLKKGT

-585 ISTFASV
+585 ISTFISV

-602 DVNGQTFK
+602 DINGQTFR
-610 TDEFKFTVEKGIG
+610 TEEFNFTVEKGIG
-623 IGYTQ
+623 IGYSQ
-628 NFEGD
+628 DFEGD

-649 NIKEDEPDNK
+649 NIKEDEPNNK

-669 RTGSI
+669 KTGSV

-682 SKETRNAA
+682 SNETRNTAI
-690 LSFKHYYDLGNSE
+690 SFKHYYDLGNSE
-703 FAFFD
+703 FALFD

-721 DADSLKWDLLRS
+721 DADSLEWNLLRS
-733 YKNSSK
+733 YRNSSM
-739 GQWQDE
+739 GQWKDE

-775 WYIDDIKIAE
+775 WYIDDIKIDE
-785 ASNEVPEAPSKD
+785 ASKEIPEAPSKSIT
-797 LSLKDKKDGKLVY
+797 LTDKKDGKLKY
-810 SFKPVENDK
+810 SFEPVKNDK

-834 FDCVLKI
+834 FDCVLKL
-841 NKKDKYKGFGKYSID
+841 NKKDKYKGFGKSSID

-876 GDVPSEASKTLSH
+876 GDVASEASKTLSH

-954 MNDYRKAITQYTL
+954 MNDYRKAKTKYTL

-974 SKLENACLY
+974 SKLEDACLY
-983 YQNWFCSSGRRRSD
+983 YQNWFCSKGRRGFNG
-997 DYDTYNQDIGEIY
+997 YDTYDQDIGEIY

-1046 KEYLSNKFKVK
+1046 KEYLSDKFKVK
-1057 FVLDAGRDNPKFNPE
+1057 FVLDAGSDDSRFNPE

-1086 KKSDTNIITKAEKL
+1086 KKTDTNIITKADRL
-1100 SPFRLENMERFS
+1100 SPFRLENMERLS

-1127 YINET
+1127 YIKET

-1198 NGGDIS
+1198 NGGVIS
-1204 GNINVKLYKEDETD
+1204 GNINVKLYKEGETD

-1224 SDFISFKDLTPGKYV
+1224 SDFISFKDLTPGKYI

-1246 YKSTVKEFIMPTGT
+1246 YKSAVKEFTMPIGA
-1260 VNINLGPKVFNLGKK
+1260 VNINLGPKVFNLGTK
-1275 DLGYQNETCDEI
+1275 DLGYQKETCDEI

-1295 AFANKIKNDKLGE
+1295 AFANKIKNDKLAE

-1358 WNKLDITNVQVDG
+1358 WKKLDITNVQVDG
-1371 DFYVAFTKLYGDLA
+1371 DFYVAFTKLDGDLA

-1422 LSDKELCTI
+1422 LNELSDKEMCTI
-1431 SFDANTGKGEMN
+1431 SFDANNGKGEMN
-1443 PVKVEKKSFYTL
+1443 PVKVEKRSTYTL
-1455 PECTFDAPENKEF
+1455 PKCTFDAPENKEF

-1476 EMKPGEEQYIFEDI
+1476 EMTAGEEQYIFEDI

-1495 WKEKENKKEEE
+1495 WKEKKKINEEE
-1506 TEKLDPIKPN
+1506 SEKLDPIKPN
-1516 SQLASASASD
+1516 SQMASASASD
-1526 FTHFIQFASSDEA
+1526 YTHFIQFASSEEA
-1539 KNYLADIEKIIVDHN
+1539 QNYLADLEKIIINHN
-1554 GATSEISN
+1554 GTTSETSD
-1562 FSVIDDL
+1562 FSVFDDV
-1569 DYASNSIKKLKF
+1569 DYASNSIKKLRF
-1581 PYSAE
+1581 PYNAE

-1603 IISIKSNTNS
+1603 IITIKSNNNF
-1613 GTEIYYSISS
+1613 GTDIYYSISS
-1623 EIEGQKTIWTIKFD
+1623 EIEGQKTIWTITFD
-1637 SNMGSGNMKDVKIDN
+1637 SNKGSGTMDDVKIDN
-1652 GDIYELPECSFTAP
+1652 GDIFELPKCTFTAP
-1666 TGYEFDAWE
+1666 IGYEFDAWE
-1675 YNGSRAEPG
+1675 YKGSRAEPG
-1684 HKYQINGDV
+1684 RKYQINGDV
-1693 TIKALWKKLPGQE
+1693 TIKALWKKIPDQS
-1706 FDVKFNPGEASGSM
+1706 FDVKFNPGEARGSM
-1720 EDAKAYANE
+1720 KNAKAYANE
-1729 DFIVPEAKFIAPDGK
+1729 DFIVPEAKFNAPDGK

-1762 VLNKNI
+1762 VLNKDI

-1774 YDLSSNT
+1774 YDLSLNT
-1781 KNPSEPILGEI
+1781 KNPSEPILVEI
-1792 KSKDSSYTK
+1792 KSEDPSNTK
-1801 ENCKHSIA
+1801 ENYKHFIG
-1809 YKTSDKEYLDA
+1809 YKPSGKDYLDA
-1820 IREISIKRKSGDI
+1820 IREISIKRNSGEI
-1833 NNYLFTQEAGQ
+1833 NNYIFTQEAGR
-1844 DMNGQDILNLVFTN
+1844 DMKGQDILNLVFTN
-1858 KTFFERD
+1858 KTFFEKD

-1876 DLRLHVVYSEDA
+1876 DLRLHVVYSDNNYLNA
-1888 GLSALYNVEIVS
+1888 SYGLEIVS

-1907 GGTEIEDQTVRVGYS
+1907 GGTEIEDQTVRVGSS
-1922 GINGLVKPNPNPSK
+1922 GVDGLVKPNLNPSK
-1936 EDYKFIGWYKDKE
+1936 KGYKFIGWCKDKE
-1949 CMEIFDFDS
+1949 CTEIFNFDS

-1964 TTVYAKWEKEEEV
+1964 TTVYAKWEKEEGV
-1977 VPKPQPNPE
+1977 ASQPGTNPQPG
-1986 PQPQPEPNPEP
+1986 PQPGPSPQPEP
-1997 QPEPNPQPQPKPEPQ
+1997 K
-2012 PEPQPKPNPQPQ
+2012 
-2024 PQPEPR
+2024 PEPR
-2030 PLPLPEIDEK
+2030 PLPEDDER

-2052 IKEEKKVKEETPSTK
+2052 ITEEKKVKEETPSTK

-2082 ETKREEGIIIEYP
+2082 ETKKEEGIIIEYP
-2095 KQVVNLKDVSNTPKD
+2095 KQVVNLKDVSNEPKD

-2131 ADLSIN
+2131 ADLSIT

-2145 MTISLDKNVDDIN
+2145 MTISLDKNVN
-2158 IFTDLKNDKWY
+2158 AVNTFTDLENDKWY
-2169 YESILWAKSKGIIN
+2169 HESILWATSKGIIN

-2198 QEFIVMLYKLIK
+2198 QEFIVMLYNLIK
-2210 INNIKLYDV
+2210 ANNIKLYDV
-2219 VSVDENEFKDLP
+2219 VSVDENEFKNLP

-2245 LLQVESKGKYAPE
+2245 LLQVEPKGKYAPE

>member
-7 ILSLFLVLGL
+7 ILSVFLVLGL
-17 MLTSFVDVFAIENNA
+17 VLTSFVDVFAIENNS
-32 QSYEEKL
+32 QSFEEKL
-39 VELKDIDDNEFV
+39 IELKDIEDNEFV

-71 NKSYGKSKEE
+71 NKNYGKSKEE

-90 VEQSERLA
+90 VDQSERLA
-98 ENSQKSI
+98 EDSQKSI
-105 VDILESEKVTG
+105 LDILEKEKVTG

-159 DKKEKNAPEVR
+159 DKKEKNAPEER
-170 TYSMNSANGKHV
+170 SFYMYATNGKHV

-197 ANSSNNEV
+197 ASSSNNEV

-227 KDASLAAY
+227 NDASLAAY

-278 KAKWMAVKVFDDD
+278 KAKWMAVKVFDDH

-306 MAPNGDPKYAP
+306 MAPNGNPNYAP

-354 SQFNNGG
+354 SQYNNGG

-392 GKSNY
+392 GKSDY

-493 QSKGNEV
+493 QSKGNDI
-500 NDSSMAIFSG
+500 NDSSMAVFSG
-510 RLLAHGEDTQGP
+510 RLLAHGEDTEGP
-522 KLVHNSINKIFTT
+522 KLIHNPINKIFTT

-550 DSVTLYLKTSDDYTA
+550 DSVTLYLKTTDDYTP
-565 YPMQLKRGS
+565 YPMQLKKGT

-585 ISTFASV
+585 ISTFTSV

-602 DVNGQTFK
+602 DINGRTFK
-610 TDEFKFTVEKGIG
+610 TEEFNFTVEKGIG
-623 IGYTQ
+623 IGYSQ
-628 NFEGD
+628 DFEGD

-649 NIKEDEPDNK
+649 NIKEDEPNNK

-690 LSFKHYYDLGNSE
+690 ISFKHYYDLGNSE
-703 FAFFD
+703 SAFFD

-721 DADSLKWDLLRS
+721 DADNLKWTLLRS

-745 YIDLSIYKGK
+745 YIDLSAYKGK

-775 WYIDDIKIAE
+775 WYIDDIKID
-785 ASNEVPEAPSKD
+785 EVSKEIPEAPSKYIK
-797 LSLKDKKDGKLVY
+797 LNDKKDGKLIY
-810 SFKPVENDK
+810 SFSPVENDK

-827 SSDPNGP
+827 SSDSNGP
-834 FDCVLKI
+834 FDCVLKL
-841 NKKDKYKGFGKYSID
+841 NKKDKDFGKYSIT
-856 LVDIPK
+856 LADIPK

-876 GDVPSEASKTLSH
+876 GDVASEASKILSH
-889 TFTEGKEYLVYD
+889 TFTEGKEYINYD
-901 FESGEQGWT
+901 FEDGNQGWT
-910 SESGSTPWEY
+910 SEGSTPWEY
-920 GELELAD
+920 GELELHD
-927 AYDHNYKKP
+927 GYDHNFKKP
-936 ATVNSLGK
+936 AKVNSLGK
-944 NPGMKMWSTS
+944 NLGMKMWSTS
-954 MNDYRKAITQYTL
+954 MNDYRKAKTQYTL

-974 SKLENACLY
+974 SKLEDACLY
-983 YQNWFCSSGRRRSD
+983 YQNWFCSKGRRGFNG
-997 DYDTYNQDIGEIY
+997 YDTYDQDIGEIY

-1020 KVYTLNENEVDKY
+1020 KVYTLNENEVEKH
-1033 IKNSWFTNKVDIA
+1033 IKNCWFTNKVDIA
-1046 KEYLSNKFKVK
+1046 KEYLSDKFKVK
-1057 FVLDAGRDNPKFNPE
+1057 FVLDAGSDTPNLNPE

-1086 KKSDTNIITKAEKL
+1086 KNFDTNIITKADKV
-1100 SPFRLENMERFS
+1100 SPFRLENMERLS

-1150 KGEYTALAS
+1150 KGDYTGIAS

-1172 KGGDHK
+1172 RGGDHK

-1184 KAAKKTVYINVYDE
+1184 KAEKKTVCINVFDE
-1198 NGGDIS
+1198 NNGEISGDI
-1204 GNINVKLYKEDETD
+1204 NIKLYKEGESD

-1246 YKSTVKEFIMPTGT
+1246 YKSTVREFTVPTGPIS
-1260 VNINLGPKVFNLGKK
+1260 INLGPKVFNLGTK

-1344 RILFTKDLSFEKEG
+1344 RILFTKDLSFKKEG

-1371 DFYVAFTKLYGDLA
+1371 DFYIAFTKLDGDLA

-1422 LSDKELCTI
+1422 LSDKEMCTI
-1431 SFDANTGKGEMN
+1431 SFDANNGKGKMDPE
-1443 PVKVEKKSFYTL
+1443 VVEKKSYYEL
-1455 PECTFDAPENKEF
+1455 PKCTFEAPENKEF
-1468 KAWQVYTK
+1468 KAWQVYDNEK
-1476 EMKPGEEQYIFEDI
+1476 DPGDKQYIFENI

-1495 WKEKENKKEEE
+1495 WKGKKKENEEE
-1506 TEKLDPIKPN
+1506 SEKRDPIKPN
-1516 SQLASASASD
+1516 SSAASASASD
-1526 FTHFIQFASSDEA
+1526 FTHFIPFAPSVEA
-1539 KNYLADIEKIIVDHN
+1539 QKYLADLVKIIINHS
-1554 GATSEISN
+1554 GTTSEISD
-1562 FSVIDDL
+1562 FSVIDGT
-1569 DYASNSIKKLKF
+1569 DYLSNSIKKLKF
-1581 PYSAE
+1581 LYNAE
-1586 LKEGDTI
+1586 LNVGDTI

-1603 IISIKSNTNS
+1603 IITIKSNTNTGS
-1613 GTEIYYSISS
+1613 DIYYAISS
-1623 EIEGQKTIWTIKFD
+1623 DIEGQKTIWTIKFD
-1637 SNMGSGNMKDVKIDN
+1637 SNKGSGTMKDAKVDN
-1652 GDIYELPECSFTAP
+1652 GSVYELPECTFTAP
-1666 TGYEFDAWE
+1666 NGYEFDVWE
-1675 YNGSRAEPG
+1675 YMGSRAKPG

-1693 TIKALWKKLPGQE
+1693 TIKALWKKLAVQS

-1762 VLNKNI
+1762 VLNKGI

-1774 YDLSSNT
+1774 YDLSLNT
-1781 KNPSEPILGEI
+1781 KNPSEPILVEI
-1792 KSKDSSYTK
+1792 KSEDPSNTK
-1801 ENCKHSIA
+1801 ENYKHFIG
-1809 YKTSDKEYLDA
+1809 YKPSGKDYLDA

-1833 NNYLFTQEAGQ
+1833 NNYLFTQEEGQ
-1844 DMNGQDILNLVFTN
+1844 DMNRQDILNLVFTN
-1858 KTFFERD
+1858 KTFFEKD

-1876 DLRLHVVYSEDA
+1876 DLRLHVLYSEDA
-1888 GLSALYNVEIVS
+1888 GASASYGLEIVS

-1907 GGTEIEDQTVRVGYS
+1907 GGTEIEDQTVRVGSS
-1922 GINGLVKPNPNPSK
+1922 GVDGLVKPNLNPSK
-1936 EDYKFIGWYKDKE
+1936 KGYKFIGWCKDKE
-1949 CMEIFDFDS
+1949 CTEIFNFDS

-1964 TTVYAKWEKEEEV
+1964 TTVYAKWEKEEGV
-1977 VPKPQPNPE
+1977 ASQPGTNPQPG
-1986 PQPQPEPNPEP
+1986 PQPGPSPQPEP
-1997 QPEPNPQPQPKPEPQ
+1997 K
-2012 PEPQPKPNPQPQ
+2012 
-2024 PQPEPR
+2024 PEPR
-2030 PLPLPEIDEK
+2030 PLPEDDER

-2052 IKEEKKVKEETPSTK
+2052 ITEEKKVKEETPSSK
-2067 PIENKTQENLPTKPI
+2067 PIENKTQENLSTKPI
-2082 ETKREEGIIIEYP
+2082 ETKKEEGIIIEYP
-2095 KQVVNLKDVSNTPKD
+2095 KQEVNLKDVSNEPKD

-2145 MTISLDKNVDDIN
+2145 MTISLDKNVNDVN

-2169 YESILWAKSKGIIN
+2169 YESILWATSKGIIN

-2198 QEFIVMLYKLIK
+2198 QEFIVMLYNLIK
-2210 INNIKLYDV
+2210 ANNIKLYDV
-2219 VSVDENEFKDLP
+2219 VSVDENEFKNLP

-2245 LLQVESKGKYAPE
+2245 LLQVEPKGKYAPE

-2281 K
+2281 N

>member
-7 ILSLFLVLGL
+7 ILSVFLVLG
-17 MLTSFVDVFAIENNA
+17 MILTSFVDVFAIENNS
-32 QSYEEKL
+32 QSDEEKL
-39 VELKDIDDNEFV
+39 IELKDIEDNEFV

-71 NKSYGKSKEE
+71 NKNYGKSKEE

-90 VEQSERLA
+90 VDQSERLA
-98 ENSQKSI
+98 EDSQKSI
-105 VDILESEKVTG
+105 LDILEKEKVTG

-197 ANSSNNEV
+197 ASSSNNEV

-227 KDASLAAY
+227 NDPSLAAY
-235 SWYNTITGKDGSQET
+235 SWYNTITGKDGSEET

-278 KAKWMAVKVFDDD
+278 KAKWMAVKVFDDN
-291 GETDNAKLIKAGQWI
+291 GETDNAKLIKAGEWI

-386 AKFSLR
+386 ARFSLR
-392 GKSNY
+392 GKSDY

-446 DLSVDQIEKILNSTA
+446 NLSVDQIEKILNSTA

-493 QSKGNEV
+493 QEKGNEV

-510 RLLAHGEDTQGP
+510 RLLAHGEDTEGP
-522 KLVHNSINKIFTT
+522 KLIHNPINKIFTT

-550 DSVTLYLKTSDDYTA
+550 DSVTLYLKTKNDFEA
-565 YPMQLKRGS
+565 YPMQLKRGT

-602 DVNGQTFK
+602 DINGQTFR
-610 TDEFKFTVEKGIG
+610 TEEFNFTVEKGIG
-623 IGYTQ
+623 IGYSQ
-628 NFEGD
+628 DFEGD

-649 NIKEDEPDNK
+649 NIKEDEPNNK

-669 RTGSI
+669 KTGSV
-674 LVMPPIDL
+674 LVMPPIAL
-682 SKETRNAA
+682 SNETRNTAI
-690 LSFKHYYDLGNSE
+690 SFKHYYDLGNSE
-703 FAFFD
+703 FALFD
-708 QAEVWIAEAREDS
+708 QAEVWIAEAREDIE
-721 DADSLKWDLLRS
+721 ADDLEWKLQRT

-745 YIDLSIYKGK
+745 YIDLSAYKGK
-755 KICIMFGFRPNGEYN
+755 KICLMFGFRPNGEYN

-775 WYIDDIKIAE
+775 WYIDDIKIEE
-785 ASNEVPEAPSKD
+785 ASKDIPEAPSKEIT
-797 LSLKDKKDGKLVY
+797 LEDKKDGKLIY
-810 SFKPVENDK
+810 SFSPVENDK

-827 SSDPNGP
+827 SSSPNGP
-834 FDCVLKI
+834 FESVLKL
-841 NKKDKYKGFGKYSID
+841 NKKDKFNGFGTYSIKLTD
-856 LVDIPK
+856 TPK

-876 GDVPSEASKTLSH
+876 GDISSEASKTLSH

-910 SESGSTPWEY
+910 SEGSTPWEY
-920 GELELAD
+920 GKLELAD

-954 MNDYRKAITQYTL
+954 MNDYRKAKTKYTL

-983 YQNWFCSSGRRRSD
+983 YQNWFCSSGKRRSD
-997 DYDTYNQDIGEIY
+997 EYDTYDQDIGEIY
-1010 FSKDDGANWE
+1010 FSKDDGASWE
-1020 KVYTLNENEVDKY
+1020 KVYTLNENEVDKH
-1033 IKNSWFTNKVDIA
+1033 IKTSWFTNKVDIA
-1046 KEYLSNKFKVK
+1046 KEYLSDKFKVK
-1057 FVLDAGRDNPKFNPE
+1057 FVLDAGRDDQNSDKA

-1086 KKSDTNIITKAEKL
+1086 KNFDTNIITKADKV
-1100 SPFRLENMERFS
+1100 SPFRLENMERLS

-1150 KGEYTALAS
+1150 KGDYTALAS
-1159 AEGYSDKTISFTL
+1159 AEGYSDKKISFTL
-1172 KGGDHK
+1172 KGGDHN

-1198 NGGDIS
+1198 NNGEIS
-1204 GNINVKLYKEDETD
+1204 GNINVKLYKEGETD

-1224 SDFISFKDLTPGKYV
+1224 SNIISFEDLTPGKYI

-1246 YKSTVKEFIMPTGT
+1246 YKSTLKEFTMPTGT
-1260 VNINLGPKVFNLGKK
+1260 VNINLGPKVFNLGTK
-1275 DLGYQNETCDEI
+1275 DLGYQKETCDEI

-1344 RILFTKDLSFEKEG
+1344 RILFTKDLSFKKEG

-1371 DFYVAFTKLYGDLA
+1371 NFYIAFTKLDGELA
-1385 LGIDNKMESGL
+1385 LGIDNKMDSGL

-1422 LSDKELCTI
+1422 LSDKEMCTI
-1431 SFDANTGKGEMN
+1431 SFDANTGKGKMD
-1443 PVKVEKKSFYTL
+1443 PVKVEKGTRYEL
-1455 PECTFDAPENKEF
+1455 PKCTFEAPENKEF
-1468 KAWQVYTK
+1468 KAWQVYNN
-1476 EMKPGEEQYIFEDI
+1476 EMNPGDEQYISKDI

-1495 WKEKENKKEEE
+1495 WKDKEKKNEEE

-1516 SQLASASASD
+1516 SSAASASASD
-1526 FTHFIQFASSDEA
+1526 FTHFIQYAASDEA
-1539 KNYLADIEKIIVDHN
+1539 KNYLADLDKIIVNHN
-1554 GATSEISN
+1554 GTTSEIN
-1562 FSVIDDL
+1562 DFSIIDDV

-1586 LKEGDTI
+1586 LNEGDTI
-1593 KLVTKKYKNL
+1593 KLVSKKYKNL
-1603 IISIKSNTNS
+1603 IISIKSNTNA

-1637 SNMGSGNMKDVKIDN
+1637 SNEGSGTMKDVKIDN
-1652 GDIYELPECSFTAP
+1652 GDIYELPKCEFIAP

-1675 YNGSRAEPG
+1675 YKGSRTEPR

-1729 DFIVPEAKFIAPDGK
+1729 EFIVPEAKFIALDGK

-1774 YDLSSNT
+1774 YDLSLNT

-1792 KSKDSSYTK
+1792 KSEDPSLTK

-1809 YKTSDKEYLDA
+1809 YKPSDKEYLDA

-1833 NNYLFTQEAGQ
+1833 NNYLFTQEA
-1844 DMNGQDILNLVFTN
+1844 GQDILNLVFTN

-1876 DLRLHVVYSEDA
+1876 DLRLHVLYSEDA
-1888 GLSALYNVEIVS
+1888 GLSALYNLEIVS

-1907 GGTEIEDQTVRVGYS
+1907 GGTVIEDQTVRVGSS
-1922 GINGLVKPNPNPSK
+1922 GINGLAKPNPNPSK
-1936 EDYKFIGWYKDKE
+1936 KDYKFAGWYKDKE
-1949 CMEIFDFDS
+1949 CNEIFDFDT

-1977 VPKPQPNPE
+1977 APKPQPE
-1986 PQPQPEPNPEP
+1986 PQP

-2012 PEPQPKPNPQPQ
+2012 PE

-2067 PIENKTQENLPTKPI
+2067 PIENKVQEKLPTKPI

-2145 MTISLDKNVDDIN
+2145 MTISLDKNVDDMN

-2169 YESILWAKSKGIIN
+2169 YESILWAASKGIIN

>member
-278 KAKWMAVKVFDDD
+278 KAKWMAVKVFDDY

-510 RLLAHGEDTQGP
+510 RLLAHGEDTEGP
-522 KLVHNSINKIFTT
+522 KLVHNPINKIFTT

-550 DSVTLYLKTSDDYTA
+550 DSVILYLKTSDDYTA

-649 NIKEDEPDNK
+649 NIKEDEPNNK

-721 DADSLKWDLLRS
+721 DADSLKWNLLRS

-745 YIDLSIYKGK
+745 YIDLSAYKGK

-775 WYIDDIKIAE
+775 WYIDDIKIDE
-785 ASNEVPEAPSKD
+785 ASKEVPEVPSKYIT
-797 LSLKDKKDGKLVY
+797 LNDKKDGKLVY
-810 SFKPVENDK
+810 SFEPVENDK

-841 NKKDKYKGFGKYSID
+841 NKKDTNKGFGKYSID
-856 LVDIPK
+856 LVDVPK

-910 SESGSTPWEY
+910 GEGSTPWEY

-927 AYDHNYKKP
+927 ANDHNYKKP

-954 MNDYRKAITQYTL
+954 MNDYRKAKTQYTL

-983 YQNWFCSSGRRRSD
+983 YQNWFCSSGKRRFD
-997 DYDTYNQDIGEIY
+997 EYDSYNQDIGEIY

-1020 KVYTLNENEVDKY
+1020 KVYTLNEKEVDKH
-1033 IKNSWFTNKVDIA
+1033 IKSSWFTNKVDIA
-1046 KEYLSNKFKVK
+1046 KEYLSDKFKVK
-1057 FVLDAGRDNPKFNPE
+1057 FVLDAGSDNPKYDAP

-1086 KKSDTNIITKAEKL
+1086 KKSDTNIITKSDKV
-1100 SPFRLENMERFS
+1100 SPFRLENMERLS

-1150 KGEYTALAS
+1150 KGDYTALAS
-1159 AEGYSDKTISFTL
+1159 AEGYSDKPISFNL

-1184 KAAKKTVYINVYDE
+1184 KAEKKTVSVNVYDE
-1198 NGGDIS
+1198 NGGEIS
-1204 GNINVKLYKEDETD
+1204 GNINVKLYKQ
-1218 ILGEID
+1218 GNNEIIEELD
-1224 SDFISFKDLTPGKYV
+1224 SDFISFKNLTPGKYV

-1246 YKSTVKEFIMPTGT
+1246 YKSTVKEFTMPTGT
-1260 VNINLGPKVFNLGKK
+1260 VSINLGPKVFNLGTK

-1295 AFANKIKNDKLGE
+1295 AFANKIKNDKLVE
-1308 IKEVSYYITKTKNVD
+1308 IKEISYYITKTKNVH

-1358 WNKLDITNVQVDG
+1358 WNKLDIANVQVDG
-1371 DFYVAFTKLYGDLA
+1371 DFYIAFTKLDGDLA

-1414 MIGAKLDE
+1414 MIGAKIDE
-1422 LSDKELCTI
+1422 LSDKEMCTI
-1431 SFDANTGKGEMN
+1431 SFDANTGTGKMDSVQ
-1443 PVKVEKKSFYTL
+1443 VKKKSYYEL
-1455 PECTFDAPENKEF
+1455 PKCTFGAPENKEF
-1468 KAWQVYTK
+1468 MAWQVYDNEK
-1476 EMKPGEEQYIFEDI
+1476 DPGEKQYIFEDI

-1495 WKEKENKKEEE
+1495 WKEKEKKNEEE
-1506 TEKLDPIKPN
+1506 SEKLDPIKPN
-1516 SQLASASASD
+1516 SPMASASASD
-1526 FTHFIQFASSDEA
+1526 YTHFIPYAPSEEA
-1539 KNYLADIEKIIVDHN
+1539 KNYLDDLDKIIVNHN
-1554 GATSEISN
+1554 GTTSETSE
-1562 FSVIDDL
+1562 FSVIDGT
-1569 DYASNSIKKLKF
+1569 DYLSNSIKKLRF
-1581 PYSAE
+1581 AYNAE
-1586 LKEGDTI
+1586 LKVGDTI

-1603 IISIKSNTNS
+1603 IITIKSNTNTGS
-1613 GTEIYYSISS
+1613 DIYYSISS
-1623 EIEGQKTIWTIKFD
+1623 DIEGQKTVWTIKFD
-1637 SNMGSGNMKDVKIDN
+1637 PNEGSGTMEDVKKDN

-1666 TGYEFDAWE
+1666 TGYVFDAWE
-1675 YNGSRAEPG
+1675 YKGSRAEPG

-1792 KSKDSSYTK
+1792 KSEDPSAKK
-1801 ENCKHSIA
+1801 ENCKHSIV

-1865 DEIIISARGYK
+1865 DEIIISAREYK

-1888 GLSALYNVEIVS
+1888 VLSALYNVEIVS

-1907 GGTEIEDQTVRVGYS
+1907 GGTEIEDQTVRVSSS
-1922 GINGLVKPNPNPSK
+1922 GISGLVKPNPNPSK
-1936 EDYKFIGWYKDKE
+1936 ENYKFIGWYKDKE
-1949 CMEIFDFDS
+1949 CMEIFNFDS

-1964 TTVYAKWEKEEEV
+1964 ITVYAKWEKEEEV

-1986 PQPQPEPNPEP
+1986 PQPQP
-1997 QPEPNPQPQPKPEPQ
+1997 QPKPEPQ
-2012 PEPQPKPNPQPQ
+2012 PE

-2052 IKEEKKVKEETPSTK
+2052 NKEEKKVKEETPSTK

-2145 MTISLDKNVDDIN
+2145 MTISLDKNVDDMN